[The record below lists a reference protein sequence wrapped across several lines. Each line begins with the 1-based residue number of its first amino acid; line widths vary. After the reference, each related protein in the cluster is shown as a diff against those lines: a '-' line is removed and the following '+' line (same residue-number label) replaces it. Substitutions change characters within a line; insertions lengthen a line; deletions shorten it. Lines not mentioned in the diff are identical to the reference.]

1 MNENGL
7 RVKDLI
13 SHYFSF
19 KDIANA
25 YELLLSKEKNLGII
39 INYQHENIKID
50 NKVINDS
57 FYENN
62 KKINK
67 KKNDPFV
74 SFIGSG
80 NYASRVLIPSFS
92 KNSANFHSLVSNN
105 ANHCEYLR
113 KKFKIPILSS
123 DIEDILNS
131 KECNTVVIAT
141 RHDSHAD
148 LIIKALENG
157 KNVFVEKPLCI
168 NLDQLKLIE
177 KRYLDIIRSSK
188 NKPILMIGF
197 NRRFAPLILDLKNIL
212 KKYDSPKSFIYTC
225 NAGFIDSEHW
235 IHDPEVGGGRLI
247 GEACH
252 FLDLLRFLAN
262 SPIQTLELVSQK
274 CINPTPQNFIL
285 QIKFKDGS
293 IGSINYFSNGSKSFA
308 KERLEVFCDG
318 NIHKIDNF
326 KKLHHWGN
334 KNLKNK
340 NIFKQ
345 DKGQIN
351 CVKEF
356 LEAVKNNKESPIDFR
371 DIIEVQQ
378 SLFNVLK
385 T

>member
-1 MNENGL
+1 M
-7 RVKDLI
+7 
-13 SHYFSF
+13 
-19 KDIANA
+19 
-25 YELLLSKEKNLGII
+25 
-39 INYQHENIKID
+39 
-50 NKVINDS
+50 
-57 FYENN
+57 
-62 KKINK
+62 
-67 KKNDPFV
+67 
-74 SFIGSG
+74 
-80 NYASRVLIPSFS
+80 
-92 KNSANFHSLVSNN
+92 
-105 ANHCEYLR
+105 R